1 MTYYDDL
8 KPLVDKAAIAT
19 VRKWPAYVSAEDVQQ
34 ELWLWAHERETSVR
48 SAMRVQGWEAKIYS
62 TMVKVASTAASTEDQ
77 QTNGYSK
84 EDTYIYS
91 TAVLETLL
99 ESCFTYEDWQSFGT
113 FGDGQ
118 PHAKGQVN
126 ETGDVLAMLSDV
138 KAGIATLKA
147 EYREVLFYRSG
158 LHLTFPLVGE
168 KVGCTDKQAERR
180 FKRAVGALQAALGRV
195 DLSDLQNGYSERRDV
210 IGNERSQIMTD
221 RLYEG

>member
-8 KPLVDKAAIAT
+8 KPLIDKAAIAT
-19 VRKWPAYVSAEDVQQ
+19 VRKWPAYVSVEDVQQ
-34 ELWLWAHERETSVR
+34 ELWLWAHEKETSVR
-48 SAMRVQGWEAKIYS
+48 SAMKVDGWEAKVYS

-84 EDTYIYS
+84 EDTYVYS

-138 KAGIATLKA
+138 KAGLATLKA
-147 EYREVLFYRSG
+147 EYREVLFYRFG
-158 LHLTFPLVGE
+158 LHLSHEEAGE
-168 KVGCTDKQAERR
+168 TLGLTKSAAQNRAS
-180 FKRAVGALQAALGRV
+180 RAVKALQAALGQV
-195 DLSDLQNGYSERRDV
+195 DLSNLQNGYSERRDV
-210 IGNERSQIMTD
+210 IGNERSQIMTN